1 MSIINFFA
9 FADLIYL
16 QSLHI
21 GFRDIINNSISL
33 KHFTYYLSSVGSIL
47 ELHFILFNLQYR
59 TRAIISRSR
68 FEAALVY
75 KPRILGP
82 TFLVYVLK

>member
-1 MSIINFFA
+1 MYFYYRATETQVTKVEDNTEKTDESAVPDDIKTFYQKI
-9 FADLIYL
+9 DEEDDDEEE
-16 QSLHI
+16 SK
-21 GFRDIINNSISL
+21 GFI
-33 KHFTYYLSSVGSIL
+33 
-47 ELHFILFNLQYR
+47 YR